1 MKFHTLLLA
10 LLVSVAF
17 LGSFV
22 LCQEVATET
31 ETESIPEAA
40 TGEDSVH
47 AADPDA
53 STSTGTATATGET
66 ASESEQPVAA
76 QAESES
82 TDSQGQESSETAEPV
97 QSGPFI
103 DLFGPQLYS
112 MEILDETTGQLNAH
126 YTNEILANKK
136 VIGIYFSA
144 DW

>member
-10 LLVSVAF
+10 LLVTVAF

-22 LCQEVATET
+22 LCQEAATEAET
-31 ETESIPEAA
+31 ETIPEAA
-40 TGEDSVH
+40 TGEDSAH
-47 AADPDA
+47 ATDPDA
-53 STSTGTATATGET
+53 STGTDKGET
-66 ASESEQPVAA
+66 ASESEQPAAA
-76 QAESES
+76 QAESEL
-82 TDSQGQESSETAEPV
+82 TESQGQESSETAEPV